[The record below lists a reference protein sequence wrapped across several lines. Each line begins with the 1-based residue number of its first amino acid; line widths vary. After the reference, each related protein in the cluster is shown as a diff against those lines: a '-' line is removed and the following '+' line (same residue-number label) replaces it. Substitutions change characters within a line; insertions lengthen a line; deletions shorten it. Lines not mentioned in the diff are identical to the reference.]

1 MYFALKLLF
10 NSKLHMYKK
19 ISFIKLLTLT
29 EVKLQFQFACRARS
43 RIYWT
48 DPLSTG
54 TSMLPV
60 CKHQGFHKTEQMGRL
75 VQPSL

>member
-10 NSKLHMYKK
+10 NSNLHMYKK
-19 ISFIKLLTLT
+19 ISFIKRLSLT
-29 EVKLQFQFACRARS
+29 EVKLQFQFVCRARS

-60 CKHQGFHKTEQMGRL
+60 CKHQDFQKTAQMGRL
-75 VQPSL
+75 VKASL